1 MGCPDKFQFEDM
13 VKETTFSFSTQNIYH
28 IHLFIYDTRTHT
40 KKKNPCKNMSLELT
54 VTTACVTE

>member
-13 VKETTFSFSTQNIYH
+13 VKEATFSFSTQNIYH
-28 IHLFIYDTRTHT
+28 IHLFIYDTHT
-40 KKKNPCKNMSLELT
+40 KKKSPCKNMSLELT